1 MKRTFLTRQLPLA
14 LLATGLVL
22 GAAAWQGKP
31 SKNQEK
37 ATHNTSDTIPDR
49 KVRNIDDALAELE
62 RGRKDLEQ
70 GLKQADWDKM
80 QMELESAMR
89 NVDAKKIQ
97 ADVERAMK
105 EVDMAAIRKQVDEA
119 LKQIDTEKMKA
130 DIEKAMASI
139 DKEKMRIDLEKA
151 MKEIDAEKIRA
162 QVEASL
168 SKIDRQK
175 IEQELQ
181 KVREIDMVKVQN
193 EMRDLRPKIEKAMA
207 EAGESLEKAKAE
219 LTNYKTLIDGL
230 DKEGLIR
237 KEGSFTIQYKS
248 GKLLIDGKEQPAS
261 LVKKFPFLENQRDF
275 TIKQDKDDF
284 NIDKD

>member
-1 MKRTFLTRQLPLA
+1 MNRNFLTRKLPLA

-22 GAAAWQGKP
+22 GAAAWQGSP
-31 SKNQEK
+31 SKNLQPS
-37 ATHNTSDTIPDR
+37 ANRTDTIPDR
-49 KVRNIDDALAELE
+49 KARNIDEALRELE
-62 RGRKDLEQ
+62 RGRRELEQ
-70 GLKQADWDKM
+70 GMKQHDWDKI
-80 QMELESAMR
+80 QVDIDNAMKSI
-89 NVDAKKIQ
+89 DTKKIQ
-97 ADVERAMK
+97 AEMERAMK
-105 EVDMAAIRKQVDEA
+105 EMDMAAVQKQVSEA
-119 LKQIDTEKMKA
+119 MKQLDTEKMKA

-139 DKEKMRIDLEKA
+139 DKDKMRADLEKA

-181 KVREIDMVKVQN
+181 KVKEIDMSKLRD
-193 EMRDLRPKIEKAMA
+193 EMRDLRPQIEKAMA

-230 DKEGLIR
+230 DKEGLIK
-237 KEGSFTIQYKS
+237 KEGSFTIQYKA

-261 LVKKFPFLENQRDF
+261 LVKKYPFLESQRDF

-284 NIDKD
+284 NINKD